1 MYRHVYTMYIHICK
15 FPFMYMTRTGIY
27 INVQTCMYICLFVY
41 TWYIHVHT
49 MYVHVWHFLTCTYML
64 NTCLYRFSK
73 SCPGGQDSRWVL
85 LARLTT
91 ALGLWGP
98 DWGCQPVGADG
109 LPGPP
114 GSALARF
121 TVLGLELDDHMMP
134 ARPGVRHGPWLP
146 GTVTVRSDGGLHLES
161 WPPGQDLEKR

>member
-73 SCPGGQDSRWVL
+73 YCPGGQDSRWRWAECSESRIGIGPPRRRGVTVTSKRRRAKAVSGWVAFMEAKRSCL
-85 LARLTT
+85 VPVELPARATVTRIWRLTT
-91 ALGLWGP
+91 A
-98 DWGCQPVGADG
+98 DGASG
-109 LPGPP
+109 ILTTWTGF
-114 GSALARF
+114 GK
-121 TVLGLELDDHMMP
+121 TVQ
-134 ARPGVRHGPWLP
+134 
-146 GTVTVRSDGGLHLES
+146 TCI
-161 WPPGQDLEKR
+161 